1 MANLTLWEQ
10 IKELKSP
17 KYKWVDLTHELSP
30 ETPHWFGFKPLQ
42 ADLLFD
48 YAEGTPEDMMAPM
61 RCIQYSVASQ
71 YGTHTDVPR
80 HFWGSGRDMSAITV
94 QELMYPLVVIDKS
107 AECAANP
114 DFMLTVDDLKAWE
127 AQYGRLVEERNI
139 GAIGH
144 EPADTDPG
152 FVTTKEGAY
161 PYPGEQYILQ
171 VDRIQIEVMRNLD
184 QVPPVGSLIV
194 IGFPKLKDGT
204 GFPTRCFAI
213 CPVD

>member
-80 HFWGSGRDMSAITV
+80 HFWGSGLFSLRYRSGGTASWKLSQVYSAASTWPQV
-94 QELMYPLVVIDKS
+94 YPAASHS
-107 AECAANP
+107 A
-114 DFMLTVDDLKAWE
+114 
-127 AQYGRLVEERNI
+127 
-139 GAIGH
+139 
-144 EPADTDPG
+144 
-152 FVTTKEGAY
+152 
-161 PYPGEQYILQ
+161 Q
-171 VDRIQIEVMRNLD
+171 VR
-184 QVPPVGSLIV
+184 
-194 IGFPKLKDGT
+194 
-204 GFPTRCFAI
+204 
-213 CPVD
+213 